1 MATTEPVA
9 SPGSEELEER
19 YSDRHVVPV
28 LVLEINDERSR
39 SRLREAG
46 LVSIIFHLLLF
57 MSLPALLRYSPG
69 KNVKVWT
76 AQEIID
82 RNRELTYLAMP
93 KDNQQ
98 VTKRPNT
105 DIISD
110 KDRIAT
116 SRHPT
121 LDERT
126 MKELRDSLVRP
137 PGPAVPPSPAP
148 EPQAQAAPQAAL
160 RPSQPNQMA
169 RLEPPAGAANVPNA
183 FAKAPLSAGSAIEQA
198 ARESAARRASGMGGG
213 GGDLGSGLGGG
224 GRGGSVQG
232 NLEILSDTM
241 GVDFGPYLQRVLQ
254 DVRQNWY
261 AIIPEVARPPL
272 MKKGKVSI
280 EFAILK
286 DGSVA
291 GMKLDGPSGDVS
303 LDRAAW
309 GGITASNPFPPLPSE
324 FRGQYLQLLFHFY
337 YNPDRHDRLE

>member
-1 MATTEPVA
+1 MATTEPA
-9 SPGSEELEER
+9 TRPRSEELER
-19 YSDRHVVPV
+19 FSDRHVVPV
-28 LVLEINDERSR
+28 LVLEISDERSR

-46 LVSIIFHLLLF
+46 LLSIIFHLLLF
-57 MSLPALLRYSPG
+57 MSIPALLRYSPG
-69 KNVKVWT
+69 KDLRVWT
-76 AQEIID
+76 AQELINRD
-82 RNRELTYLAMP
+82 RELTYLEMP
-93 KDNQQ
+93 KDSQR

-105 DIISD
+105 EVISD

-121 LDERT
+121 LDEKT

-137 PGPAVPPSPAP
+137 PGPTAPPSPPP
-148 EPQAQAAPQAAL
+148 EPQAAPS
-160 RPSQPNQMA
+160 RPSNQVA
-169 RLEPPAGAANVPNA
+169 RLEPTPSTANVPNA

-198 ARESAARRASGMGGG
+198 ARESAARRGSGMGGG
-213 GGDLGSGLGGG
+213 GDFGGLGGG
-224 GRGGSVQG
+224 GRGSNVQG

-241 GVDFGPYLQRVLQ
+241 GVDFGPYLQRVLH
-254 DVRQNWY
+254 DVRLNWY
-261 AIIPEVARPPL
+261 NLIPEVARPPL

-309 GGITASNPFPPLPSE
+309 GGITASNPFPPLPNE
-324 FRGQYLQLLFHFY
+324 FGGQYLQLVFHFY
-337 YNPDRHDRLE
+337 YNPDRHDRLD